1 MPLHSA
7 AAHHQPDVATG
18 MARALLAHGADVNAT
33 QEGGFTAL
41 HAAAQNGNVGLI
53 RLLLD
58 HGANPQSRAQDG
70 KTPLALALEG
80 KHEDAAKWL
89 QP

>member
-1 MPLHSA
+1 
-7 AAHHQPDVATG
+7 
-18 MARALLAHGADVNAT
+18 VNAT

-41 HAAAQNGNVGLI
+41 HAAAQSGNVGLI

-58 HGANPQSRAQDG
+58 KGANPQPRTLDG
-70 KTPLALALEG
+70 KTPLTFAVDN
-80 KHEDAAKWL
+80 KHEAVVKIL